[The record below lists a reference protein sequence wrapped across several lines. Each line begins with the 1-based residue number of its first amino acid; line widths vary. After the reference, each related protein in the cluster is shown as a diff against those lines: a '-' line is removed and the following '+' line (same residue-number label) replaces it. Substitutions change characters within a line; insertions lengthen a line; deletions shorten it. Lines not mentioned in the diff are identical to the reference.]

1 MSAEIVPSLTCD
13 DVLASLGAHALGVL
27 DGDEADAIDEHLAH
41 CRTCREEYAIEL
53 RTVEALA
60 LAVPQV
66 QPSADARARLLAA
79 AAASP
84 VSSSPEPISIDTA
97 RPGKR
102 TRVLTRWVLPLVS
115 AAAVLLLI
123 GVGTLGV
130 LLNRTVDQR
139 DDARSAAQILSTYV
153 SSGGQVVTF
162 EAQDASIYQKY
173 KGQGSLL
180 TAPGKEPV
188 VVVAGCPKSGD
199 YLTYWVWFS
208 RDGKRTP
215 AGKLTVGGDGS
226 GWLTLNPNQ
235 PLSSF
240 DTIGITVQ
248 LHDNSREDVM
258 IAPLSESSAT
268 ES

>member
-1 MSAEIVPSLTCD
+1 MSAENVPSLTCD

-27 DGDEADAIDEHLAH
+27 DSDEADAIDEHLAN
-41 CRTCREEYAIEL
+41 CRACREEYAIEL

-60 LAVPQV
+60 LAVPPA
-66 QPSADARARLLAA
+66 QPSAEARARLLAA

-84 VSSSPEPISIDTA
+84 APAVPEPTSIDTA
-97 RPGKR
+97 RTRKR
-102 TRVLTRWVLPLVS
+102 TSVSTRWVLPLVS

-123 GVGTLGV
+123 GVSSLGV
-130 LLNRTVDQR
+130 LLNRTIDQR
-139 DDARSAAQILSTYV
+139 NEARSAAQVLSSYV

-199 YLTYWVWFS
+199 FLTYWVWFS

-226 GWLTLNPNQ
+226 GWLTLNTNQ

-248 LHDNSREDVM
+248 LHDDSREDVL
-258 IAPLSESSAT
+258 IAPLSGSTAT